1 MKIYLDDKRYLFFDE
16 GKFDSWC
23 VYEVLDDGRVKA
35 PFDVEYFSELKN
47 LTNVFGSSMLYDDF
61 VKLYNKTTSK
71 FDKNI
76 AYEIRLITNH
86 YDEYKDEVFR
96 IFSILYMGMLAE
108 KNKANTRLGKRVK
121 RLGMYN
127 LLVKNM
133 PPEYCAD
140 FMKGMKWQEIDK
152 LCNEDGF

>member
-61 VKLYNKTTSK
+61 VKLYNKTTS
-71 FDKNI
+71 
-76 AYEIRLITNH
+76 
-86 YDEYKDEVFR
+86 
-96 IFSILYMGMLAE
+96 
-108 KNKANTRLGKRVK
+108 
-121 RLGMYN
+121 
-127 LLVKNM
+127 
-133 PPEYCAD
+133 
-140 FMKGMKWQEIDK
+140 
-152 LCNEDGF
+152 

>member
-1 MKIYLDDKRYLFFDE
+1 MPFSCQYTIMK
-16 GKFDSWC
+16 
-23 VYEVLDDGRVKA
+23 VK
-35 PFDVEYFSELKN
+35 
-47 LTNVFGSSMLYDDF
+47 LYDDF

-108 KNKANTRLGKRVK
+108 ENKANTRLGKRVK